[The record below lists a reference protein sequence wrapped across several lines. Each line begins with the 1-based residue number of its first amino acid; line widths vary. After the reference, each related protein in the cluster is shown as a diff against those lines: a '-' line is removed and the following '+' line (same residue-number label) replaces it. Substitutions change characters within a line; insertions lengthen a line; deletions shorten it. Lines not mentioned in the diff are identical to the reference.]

1 MIKITIPLDPRTKKN
16 SQQIFRNRKTGKPF
30 ISQSEIYKQYVKDCG
45 YFLKN
50 KVPEP
55 IDYPV
60 NVKALYYRETRR
72 RVDITNLHSC
82 LHDVLVEHGI
92 LEDDNSNIVV
102 GTDRSRVFLGDK
114 NPRTEIEILEV

>member
-50 KVPEP
+50 KVSEP